1 MEGAAGQKSKG
12 SFKQNLH
19 QFPLCKLTNP
29 ETQVN
34 FCFLLQVLQTVVQ
47 GVNILRLL
55 FLLDDLSATAS
66 LPISLDLFRWRR
78 LCDGSGRFLF
88 TTPFL
93 TSFDRCRTRF
103 SGSSR
108 SGSSRGSNG
117 RSRSSG
123 GRGRRRDRGNRGWDS
138 LDCRCLPFG
147 LSRFWLDFGRLRRA
161 GGARYMARGHS
172 TSNGRSCL
180 SRRRRHGRRFGRS
193 RSSMGFL
200 AVSEGWRL
208 CRLPVSK
215 GRRGSCL
222 CHGV

>member
-1 MEGAAGQKSKG
+1 M
-12 SFKQNLH
+12 
-19 QFPLCKLTNP
+19 
-29 ETQVN
+29 
-34 FCFLLQVLQTVVQ
+34 
-47 GVNILRLL
+47 
-55 FLLDDLSATAS
+55 
-66 LPISLDLFRWRR
+66 
-78 LCDGSGRFLF
+78 CDGSGRFLF

-123 GRGRRRDRGNRGWDS
+123 GRGRRRDRGNRGWHS

-161 GGARYMARGHS
+161 GGARYMAWGHS
-172 TSNGRSCL
+172 ASNGRSCL
-180 SRRRRHGRRFGRS
+180 SRRRRYGRRFGRS

-215 GRRGSCL
+215 GRRGSSL
-222 CHGV
+222 WRGDRLRLRRLRRLGLMLRLLRLLLWWVRDWWNLGLLLLWLRLRLNLW